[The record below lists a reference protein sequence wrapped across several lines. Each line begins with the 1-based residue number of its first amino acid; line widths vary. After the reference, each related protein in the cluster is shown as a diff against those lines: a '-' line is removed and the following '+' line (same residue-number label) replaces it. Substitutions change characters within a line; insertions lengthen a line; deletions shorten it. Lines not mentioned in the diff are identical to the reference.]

1 MSFPVTVAPQDREL
15 VMTLAATAL
24 RQAAPEELVLL
35 DETARDYFTD
45 PASTL
50 AEDTDEAIS
59 AGIDVPLL
67 APYLLAAAQVALPL
81 LGTFAAEIA
90 KDAGKDLVKEPL
102 VGWVRRF
109 VKRSPDEPAGPVALT
124 REQALHV
131 RQAVVENCRRL
142 NLPSDTA
149 AVVADATIGSLHVRP

>member
-1 MSFPVTVAPQDREL
+1 MTFPVTVAPQDREL
-15 VMTLAATAL
+15 VMALAATAL

-35 DETARDYFTD
+35 DETATDYFTD

-67 APYLLAAAQVALPL
+67 APYLLAAAQVVLPL
-81 LGTFAAEIA
+81 LGTFAGEIA
-90 KDAGKDLVKEPL
+90 KDAGKDLL
-102 VGWVRRF
+102 VDWVRRF
-109 VKRSPDEPAGPVALT
+109 VKRSPAEPAGPVALT

-149 AVVADATIGSLHVRP
+149 SVVADATVGSLHVRP